1 MLVSFECIDQIN
13 NFEAHIVCC
22 KRDNVDIDYGDDDV
36 VTVFLLAANYI
47 ARSRE
52 SPASGADDECPQAY
66 WDEPSKRCSQS
77 LHNVLEEIRT
87 SDRLISAELRLNKTC
102 K

>member
-1 MLVSFECIDQIN
+1 
-13 NFEAHIVCC
+13 VC
-22 KRDNVDIDYGDDDV
+22 GDV
-36 VTVFLLAANYI
+36 AANYI

-52 SPASGADDECPQAY
+52 SPAGGDDEAAWGGGGGGECPQAY
-66 WDEPSKRCSQS
+66 WDEPSKRCSES
-77 LHNVLEEIRT
+77 MHAVLEEIRT

>member
-1 MLVSFECIDQIN
+1 M
-13 NFEAHIVCC
+13 
-22 KRDNVDIDYGDDDV
+22 
-36 VTVFLLAANYI
+36 AANYI

-52 SPASGADDECPQAY
+52 SPAEGDREAGGDCPQAY
-66 WDEPSKRCSQS
+66 WDEPSKRCSES
-77 LHNVLEEIRT
+77 LHAVLEEIRT

>member
-1 MLVSFECIDQIN
+1 MTTIRTTMTTTVVYTMTVET
-13 NFEAHIVCC
+13 
-22 KRDNVDIDYGDDDV
+22 DDDRGACGCCC
-36 VTVFLLAANYI
+36 AANYI

-52 SPASGADDECPQAY
+52 SPAGGDDECPQAY
-66 WDEPSKRCSQS
+66 WDVPSKRCSDS
-77 LHNVLEEIRT
+77 LHAVLEEIRT